1 MFTNINLLRL
11 KITRF
16 INGKKPAKKKPK
28 SKKAGKQANEEKMG
42 IYTVVKA
49 EFNNEM
55 EKYEADEI
63 KDSEFVFSYNDEVKN
78 CFRKITKDFEE
89 VYRTKRKYEQFKSK
103 INLQS
108 LRSKRDFK
116 IKFNENLFKTFEK
129 TLKKLQ

>member
-16 INGKKPAKKKPK
+16 INGKKPLKKKPK
-28 SKKAGKQANEEKMG
+28 TKGKKQNEDRMQ

-49 EFNNEM
+49 DFNNEL
-55 EKYEADEI
+55 EKGDAAEI
-63 KDSEFVFSYNDEVKN
+63 KDSEFIFSYNDEVKS

-89 VYRTKRKYEQFKSK
+89 VYCTKRKYDQFKSK

-108 LRSKRDFK
+108 LKSKRNFK
-116 IKFNENLFKTFEK
+116 IKFNENLFKTFDK